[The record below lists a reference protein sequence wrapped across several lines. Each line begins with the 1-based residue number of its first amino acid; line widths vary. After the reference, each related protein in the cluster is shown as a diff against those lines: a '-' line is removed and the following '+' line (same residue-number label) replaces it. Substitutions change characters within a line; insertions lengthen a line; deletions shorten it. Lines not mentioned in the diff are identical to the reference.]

1 MDVLIKRRFTSWSN
15 RPWMLPDFY
24 KGNKRNLLIGGEVIS
39 VSKQIDAERNAASK
53 SKKIKNVA
61 NIMTGELSIPK
72 LIEGI

>member
-1 MDVLIKRRFTSWSN
+1 
-15 RPWMLPDFY
+15 MLPDFY